1 MDPALKASVQLPEA
15 SASCTAQ
22 LRREA
27 ARITLASPYADAS
40 GTLHQDPPSFP
51 AVKAAI
57 TQAQASALAVPKV
70 TGLDADVAMRGLDVV
85 PLVSDEAALRQL
97 ASQSGQPLRLKLN
110 GRARVSGSV
119 QKLGAAS
126 ANVAAAG
133 TSAAPM
139 AGSGSGRGSSSSS
152 SGGSSSSDSWVFSG
166 DLGLES
172 VRINQLKLF
181 QKLAGSLTVSE
192 SGISVHG
199 KGTRASETLDLDLA
213 LPLLA
218 PSLLQLQP
226 AGEAANSTSLESTS
240 VLGGGTGQA
249 PERSEPGV
257 EAAMAAATAPRLLS
271 TNTVGGSSEAGGVS
285 EIASTAAAA
294 QLQPQST
301 LHQAG
306 GGGLQLRCGPLQVA
320 AGINAAGSQLDF
332 KVTSAALRLA
342 NEMCGSAGRLYSGTH
357 LHHERRRWLPSSS
370 TN

>member
-139 AGSGSGRGSSSSS
+139 AGSGSGRAASNTGVRTPPLPW
-152 SGGSSSSDSWVFSG
+152 SGG
-166 DLGLES
+166 
-172 VRINQLKLF
+172 
-181 QKLAGSLTVSE
+181 
-192 SGISVHG
+192 
-199 KGTRASETLDLDLA
+199 KG
-213 LPLLA
+213 P
-218 PSLLQLQP
+218 
-226 AGEAANSTSLESTS
+226 
-240 VLGGGTGQA
+240 
-249 PERSEPGV
+249 
-257 EAAMAAATAPRLLS
+257 
-271 TNTVGGSSEAGGVS
+271 
-285 EIASTAAAA
+285 
-294 QLQPQST
+294 
-301 LHQAG
+301 
-306 GGGLQLRCGPLQVA
+306 
-320 AGINAAGSQLDF
+320 
-332 KVTSAALRLA
+332 
-342 NEMCGSAGRLYSGTH
+342 
-357 LHHERRRWLPSSS
+357 
-370 TN
+370 